1 MHIGHGNVDEEYKMG
16 GDVRDRKNYL
26 GVIFS
31 VDVNVSEQRWIAS
44 SKAIKF

>member
-16 GDVRDRKNYL
+16 GDVLGRKNYL

>member
-1 MHIGHGNVDEEYKMG
+1 MDEEYKMG
-16 GDVRDRKNYL
+16 GDVLGRNNDL

-31 VDVNVSEQRWIAS
+31 GDVKVSEQRWIAS